1 MTRNGLHINAL
12 GTKRWLLNG
21 RYHRTDGPA
30 VVWADG
36 DKEWWLNGQLHR
48 TDGPAIENA
57 NGDKEWWLNDHYYS
71 FDRWLE
77 ANTEISD
84 QQRVMLKLEW
94 S

>member
-1 MTRNGLHINAL
+1 
-12 GTKRWLLNG
+12 
-21 RYHRTDGPA
+21 
-30 VVWADG
+30 
-36 DKEWWLNGQLHR
+36 
-48 TDGPAIENA
+48 
-57 NGDKEWWLNDHYYS
+57 LNDHYYS